1 MLQTELAML
10 YFRHETEEDENVE
23 EQKDIVETVYSFN
36 DSNRKQWRRVK
47 RKISFSSLDD
57 IMYKLLLFRKEEIK
71 KDVSSEELQEN
82 NDQPSVDKINK

>member
-10 YFRHETEEDENVE
+10 YFRHETEEDVNVE